1 MDPIKML
8 LLGATAGAAVYSATQ
23 VRRARAK
30 VKDFFDLGTNSA
42 EAAADAASDL
52 RNTIEGWL
60 GLSGTPR
67 QTSNF
72 EGPAVDLYGEQAMR
86 ALPEESSLG

>member
-8 LLGATAGAAVYSATQ
+8 LLGATAGAAVYSATR
-23 VRRARAK
+23 VRKARAK
-30 VKDFFDLGTNSA
+30 VKDFFNLGTDIG
-42 EAAADAASDL
+42 EAASDAASDL

-67 QTSNF
+67 QTTA
-72 EGPAVDLYGEQAMR
+72 EGAAVDVYGEQAMR
-86 ALPEESSLG
+86 SLPEETSLG